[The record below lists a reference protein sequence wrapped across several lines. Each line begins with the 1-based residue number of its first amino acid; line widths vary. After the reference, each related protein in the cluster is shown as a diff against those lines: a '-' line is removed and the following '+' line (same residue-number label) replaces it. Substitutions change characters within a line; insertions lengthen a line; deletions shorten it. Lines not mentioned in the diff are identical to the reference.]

1 MIRIAV
7 LGQPYWG
14 TRIAQTLD
22 TQAEDMHATFVDQE
36 SYLRLLARPPRGD
49 HVVLMRAGYRVGGTT
64 PRGRLFDAY
73 WSALRRAVPRS
84 TGFHYWLGSD
94 VMDTI
99 TEARAGT
106 LRLAAVA
113 AARDDIHVADG
124 PWLIPE
130 LAEVGF
136 AAQDVHVPQPH
147 LCPDVPPPLPSAFRV
162 MTYLPGDR
170 FEFYGGKIVLEAAR
184 RLPDVAFDIVGRTG
198 PTPREATRNVAWHG
212 WVSGM
217 SAMYGR
223 ATVVVR
229 IPQHDGL
236 GATVVEGLLH
246 ARHVI
251 YPYRVPFVRKIE
263 PVTVTALFNQLKG
276 LRDAHA
282 SGTLGLNLDG
292 RAYALTA
299 YDEQHLAERLAVL
312 IRSRL

>member
-1 MIRIAV
+1 MIRVIV

-14 TRIAQTLD
+14 TRIARTLD
-22 TQAEDMHATFVDQE
+22 TQAGDMHATFVNQK
-36 SYLRLLARPPRGD
+36 SYLRLLARPPREE
-49 HVVLMRAGYRVGGTT
+49 HLILVRAGYRVGGTT
-64 PRGRLFDAY
+64 PRGRAFDGY
-73 WSALRRAVPRS
+73 WSALRRAVPQA

-99 TEARAGT
+99 AEARAGT
-106 LRLAAVA
+106 LRKAAVA

-124 PWLIPE
+124 PWLVSE
-130 LAEVGF
+130 LAVVGLT
-136 AAQDVHVPQPH
+136 AQDVHVPQPH

-162 MTYLPGDR
+162 LTYLPGDR
-170 FEFYGGKIVLEAAR
+170 FEFYGGKTVIEAAR
-184 RLPDVAFDIVGRTG
+184 RLPDVAFDVVGPTG
-198 PTPREATRNVAWHG
+198 STPREATRNVAWHG

-229 IPQHDGL
+229 IPRHDGL

-251 YPYRVPFVRKIE
+251 YSYPLPFVRQLE
-263 PVTVTALFNQLKG
+263 PVTVTALINELKG

-282 SGTLGLNLDG
+282 SGTLKLNLDG
-292 RAYALTA
+292 RAYAVAA